1 MGMQEKLQELRNG
14 FETAYIDKT
23 STSNLAYKPQFIS
36 NDYKQGKKVLSSIE
50 DELMT
55 CDQFQIS
62 VAFITM
68 GGITPLLQTLK
79 ELEKIVM
86 IRQLDGVYR
95 LEHAVTATQK
105 TILDAFGLNEGNV
118 RH

>member
-36 NDYKQGKKVLSSIE
+36 NDHKQGKKVLSSIE

-55 CDQFQIS
+55 CDPVSDQRCIYYNGRNHTF
-62 VAFITM
+62 
-68 GGITPLLQTLK
+68 
-79 ELEKIVM
+79 
-86 IRQLDGVYR
+86 
-95 LEHAVTATQK
+95 TADFAGTGRERDK
-105 TILDAFGLNEGNV
+105 
-118 RH
+118 R